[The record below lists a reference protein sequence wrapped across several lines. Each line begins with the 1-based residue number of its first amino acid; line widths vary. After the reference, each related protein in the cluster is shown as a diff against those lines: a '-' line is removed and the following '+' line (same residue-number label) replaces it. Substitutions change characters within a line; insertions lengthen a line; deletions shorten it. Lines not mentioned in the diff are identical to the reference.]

1 MIMEEEKNIT
11 PREKLWIITSA
22 IILAGIVS
30 NYTTVSPS
38 SSHVIVAKGA
48 ARDILATILDG
59 KKL

>member
-1 MIMEEEKNIT
+1 MEEEKTIT
-11 PREKLWIITSA
+11 PREQLMVITTA

-30 NYTTVSPS
+30 NYTTVGPS